1 MYDPAMLYVIGCI
14 TQEHD
19 LKLVLLAGL
28 LCIFSCVAATSMIS
42 RARVSA
48 GRPRLFWLCAAG
60 TVSGCGI
67 WATHFV
73 AMLGYRPGFP
83 VEYDVSLTLLS
94 VVIAIVLSGA
104 GFAIALGRRGPVLGG
119 AVTGVAVSAMHY
131 VGMAA
136 VRAPADVVWSIPY
149 VSASVAVGMVLSSLA
164 LFFIVRRDTL
174 RGAALGAGLFVLA
187 ICSMHFTGMTA
198 VTFVLNPLVALPTGV
213 LEPLTLAIAV
223 SATAMLVISL
233 GFIGALVASY
243 NARAEE
249 DVLRRHIAELEQTKH
264 ELLAANELAEAATRA
279 KSDFLANM
287 SHEIRT
293 PMNGVLGMT
302 GLLLDT
308 PLNDEQRKFAEV
320 VRESGEALLGIV
332 NDILDVSKLEAGK
345 FELENIDFDLLNTVE
360 SAIALMSSKAR
371 EKNLDLA
378 VFVEP
383 AARGVYRGDPARLRQ
398 VLLNLLSNAI
408 KFTEAGG
415 VAVQVVVR
423 FVENPETGVS
433 YLRFEVKDTGP
444 GIPDKVCERL
454 FQKFVQGDSSVT
466 RRYGGTGLGLAICK
480 QLVELMNGEIGVT
493 SRVGAGSTFWFELS
507 LARSTAQVPDLNT
520 LPSHLKNLRV
530 LVVDDVPMNL
540 EILGRQLG
548 ALGIRVTGV
557 DDGFAGLAELE
568 RAWHRGKPYDI
579 VFLDQM
585 MPGISGE
592 DLAQRI
598 RAHPALQDT
607 KLVLVSS
614 AGGHG
619 LKSPAAKFLDAK
631 VDKPVRQYE
640 LFDVLV
646 RVHSGERREVKGPED
661 ANKTKAKQMNPMRI
675 LLAEDNK
682 INQIFAVALLKKAGH
697 EVIVVE
703 NGHQAVD
710 AIRRADYDLVLMD
723 IQMPELDGIGA
734 TKEIRALDSSKSS
747 IPIIAMTANAMAGA
761 KEAYLEAGMDD
772 YVPKPVQAELLL
784 SKLTKIATSIQSTAA
799 TSAPEDA
806 AAKMR
811 SGLASTIEAA
821 MQLPVFD
828 RDKIAELESV
838 LSPAEIRDLLFLY
851 MRDTGNQLA
860 SIMEWSGKSDLP
872 RIAREAHMLVSAS
885 GNVGAKQVSDIA
897 RTLES
902 ACLNSEGESVGQL
915 VEELNIATITASEAI
930 RSWLIKPR
938 VEESVKAQAS

>member
-1 MYDPAMLYVIGCI
+1 MLNVIGCI

-28 LCIFSCVAATSMIS
+28 LCIFSCVAATSMIG
-42 RARVSA
+42 RASA
-48 GRPRLFWLCAAG
+48 NTKRARLFWLCAAG

-83 VEYDVSLTLLS
+83 VAYDLGLTFLS
-94 VVIAIVLSGA
+94 AIIAIVFSVI
-104 GFAIALGRRGPVLGG
+104 GFTVALGRLGPLAGG
-119 AVTGVAVSAMHY
+119 AIVGLAISAMHY

-136 VRAPADVVWSIPY
+136 VRAPADVVWNITY
-149 VSASVAVGMVLSSLA
+149 VSASVIISMILSSMA
-164 LFFIVRRDTL
+164 LFVIVRRDTL
-174 RGAALGAGLFVLA
+174 QGTALGAALFVLA
-187 ICSMHFTGMTA
+187 ICGMHFTAMTA
-198 VTFVLNPLVALPTGV
+198 VTFVLDPLVPVPDGV
-213 LEPLTLAIAV
+213 VNPVTLAIV
-223 SATAMLVISL
+223 ISAAAMLVISL

-243 NARAEE
+243 HARAEE
-249 DVLRRHIAELEQTKH
+249 DVLRQHITELEQTKR
-264 ELLAANELAEAATRA
+264 ELILANELAEAATRA
-279 KSDFLANM
+279 KSEFLANM

-308 PLNDEQRKFAEV
+308 PLNEEQRKFAEV

-345 FELENIDFDLLNTVE
+345 FELESIDFDLLNTVE

-371 EKNLDLA
+371 EKNLDLG

-383 AARGVYRGDPARLRQ
+383 AACGVYRGDPARLRQ

-408 KFTEAGG
+408 KFTDTGG

-423 FVENPETGVS
+423 SVENPQTGVS
-433 YLRFEVKDTGP
+433 HLRFEVKDTGP

-480 QLVELMNGEIGVT
+480 QLIDLMNGEIGVI

-507 LARSTAQVPDLNT
+507 LSRSTAQVPDLNT

-530 LVVDDVPMNL
+530 LVVDDVAMNL
-540 EILGRQLG
+540 EILGRQLS
-548 ALGIRVTGV
+548 ALGIEVKGV

-592 DLAQRI
+592 DIAERV
-598 RAHPALQDT
+598 RSHPALQDT

-619 LKSPAAKFLDAK
+619 LKSSTIPLLDAK

-640 LFDVLV
+640 LLDVLV
-646 RVHSGERREVKGPED
+646 RVHSGERREVKAPDNRNG
-661 ANKTKAKQMNPMRI
+661 TKANQMNPMRI

-682 INQIFAVALLKKAGH
+682 INQIFAAAFLKKAGH
-697 EVIVVE
+697 EVLIVE

-710 AIRRADYDLVLMD
+710 AVRRSDYDLVLMD
-723 IQMPELDGIGA
+723 IQMPELDGIAA
-734 TKEIRALDSSKSS
+734 TKEIRALASPKCT

-761 KEAYLEAGMDD
+761 KEIYLAAGMDD

-784 SKLTKIATSIQSTAA
+784 SKLARIAESSPRR
-799 TSAPEDA
+799 APQPAGEDA
-806 AAKMR
+806 PSKTRTGPDSAIQA
-811 SGLASTIEAA
+811 I
-821 MQLPVFD
+821 MQLPAFEHV
-828 RDKIAELESV
+828 KVEELDAV
-838 LSPAEIRDLLFLY
+838 LSPPEIRDLLFLY
-851 MRDTGNQLA
+851 MRETGNQLA
-860 SIMEWSGKSDLP
+860 SIMEWNDKGDFP
-872 RIAREAHMLVSAS
+872 GIAREAHMIVSTA
-885 GNVGAKQVSDIA
+885 GNLGVKQVSALA
-897 RTLES
+897 RALEH
-902 ACLNSEGESVGQL
+902 ACGNSEHDSIDQL
-915 VEELNIATITASEAI
+915 IEELNIATISASEAI
-930 RSWLIKPR
+930 RSWLMKPR
-938 VEESVKAQAS
+938 APEALKTRAG

>member
-1 MYDPAMLYVIGCI
+1 MLNVIGCI

-28 LCIFSCVAATSMIS
+28 LCIFSCVAATSTIG
-42 RARVSA
+42 RARA
-48 GRPRLFWLCAAG
+48 NTGRKRLFWLAAAG
-60 TVSGCGI
+60 TVCGCGI

-83 VEYDVSLTLLS
+83 VGYDFSLTFLS
-94 VVIAIVLSGA
+94 VIIAIVLSGV
-104 GFAIALGRRGPVLGG
+104 GFAIALGRFGPLLGG
-119 AVTGVAVSAMHY
+119 AVTGAAISAMHY

-136 VRAPADVVWSIPY
+136 VQAPADAVWSIPY
-149 VSASVAVGMVLSSLA
+149 VLASIIIGVALSSLA
-164 LFFIVRRDTL
+164 LFVIVRRDTL
-174 RGAALGAGLFVLA
+174 KGAALGAGLFVLA
-187 ICSMHFTGMTA
+187 ICGMHFTGMTA
-198 VTFVLNPLVALPTGV
+198 VTFVLNPLVASPEGV
-213 LEPLTLAIAV
+213 LEPLTLAIAI
-223 SATAMLVISL
+223 SATAMMIISL

-243 NARAEE
+243 HARAEE
-249 DVLRRHIAELEQTKH
+249 HVLRRHIEELEQTKR

-308 PLNDEQRKFAEV
+308 PLNEEQRKFAEV

-360 SAIALMSSKAR
+360 SAIALMSSKAQ
-371 EKNLDLA
+371 EKNLDLG

-408 KFTEAGG
+408 KFTDTGG

-423 FVENPETGVS
+423 FVENPQTGIS

-480 QLVELMNGEIGVT
+480 QLVELMKGEIGVT

-507 LARSTAQVPDLNT
+507 LERSSAQVPDMNT

-548 ALGIRVTGV
+548 ALGIKVTGV

-585 MPGISGE
+585 MPGIAGE
-592 DLAQRI
+592 DLAERI
-598 RAHPALQDT
+598 RANSSLQDT
-607 KLVLVSS
+607 KLVLISS

-619 LKSPAAKFLDAK
+619 LRSSSINLLDAK

-640 LFDVLV
+640 LLDVLM
-646 RVHSGERREVKGPED
+646 RVHSGQRHEVKAPD
-661 ANKTKAKQMNPMRI
+661 VRDRTKANEMNPMRI

-682 INQIFAVALLKKAGH
+682 INQIFAVAFLKKAGH
-697 EVIVVE
+697 EVVVVE

-710 AIRRADYDLVLMD
+710 AVRRSDYDLVLMD
-723 IQMPELDGIGA
+723 IQMPELDGIAA
-734 TKEIRALDSSKSS
+734 TKEIRALAPPKCT
-747 IPIIAMTANAMAGA
+747 IAIIAMTANAMAGA
-761 KEAYLEAGMDD
+761 KETYLEAGMDD

-784 SKLTKIATSIQSTAA
+784 TKLARIAASAQPRTSQPAA
-799 TSAPEDA
+799 EDA
-806 AAKMR
+806 ASRVR
-811 SGLASTIEAA
+811 SGIASTIAA
-821 MQLPVFD
+821 IMQLPAFD
-828 RDKIAELESV
+828 LDKVAELEAV
-838 LSPAEIRDLLFLY
+838 LSPSEIRDLLFLY
-851 MRDTGNQLA
+851 LRDTGTQLA
-860 SIMEWSGKSDLP
+860 SIMELNGEAHLS
-872 RIAREAHMLVSAS
+872 RIAREAH
-885 GNVGAKQVSDIA
+885 GIVGAAGNIGASQVSDLA
-897 RTLES
+897 RALEQ
-902 ACLNSEGESVGQL
+902 ACLNSERDSVDQL

-938 VEESVKAQAS
+938 IDEALKARAG